1 MKRILFA
8 IMLLGCMIQGV
19 FAQNLEIKGMVRNG
33 RDKVPL
39 EFANVVLQT
48 ADSVFI
54 TGTTTDGKGR
64 FMLDKVKAGDY
75 LLAVS
80 SLGYETQYIALDGFN
95 KSIDLKEIL
104 MEDAAVSLDGVTV
117 SASNTSSRSD
127 RKLIFPSDRQVK
139 ASTNG
144 MDLLQQLML
153 PKITVNPMSNE
164 IKVPGNGEVQL
175 RINGVKV
182 ELDEIKALLPTDIIR
197 IEFHD
202 NPGLRYRNAEVVL
215 DYIVRRPETGGNFS
229 VDMSQGVNALWGEHR
244 VSGKINHKKSEF
256 GASYRIGPRDFYGM
270 SRDNEEIFHLADGT
284 VLHRKETGDPSHAS
298 MFMHNLN
305 LNYSVQDPEKY
316 LFNATFRYWNNHQPH
331 WDYRGILSNLDNPD
345 DYVDMVDLNS
355 SDNQVPALDLY
366 YQRNLKNDQT
376 LVFNVVG
383 TYNRTSSHRF
393 YQESRGEELLTD
405 INNRVSGKKYSLIGE
420 AIYEKKLANGNSL
433 SGGVWHTQS
442 FSDNEYRNGH
452 DYETHMD
459 QSASSIYGEFKGK
472 VRKLD
477 YMLGVELA
485 RLYYKQEGTDDS
497 DQFYTFN
504 PRFTL
509 QYALPGQSFI
519 RLKGYVGNLSPSLG
533 NLNAVEQV
541 IDSLQLQRGNPRLE
555 SYMSYLLDL
564 NYEYQK
570 GIFYALVNGTY
581 EYVPN
586 AIMDEKYQEGN
597 KIIQTWNNQKNWQ
610 RVVGF
615 AMFRVG
621 PIKDILQFSF
631 TGGVN
636 HYISNGNTYSHR
648 YTNWYCNMQASLT
661 WKKFMLMYQMNT
673 NWNRFW
679 GETLEGGENIQMF
692 MAKYNFKNLS
702 LGIGAFNPF
711 SDNWKVQ
718 SENWNQY
725 ASSKKT
731 SYIKESSRLFVV
743 SVSYNFS
750 FGRTYKAGQKRL
762 NNSDSDSGVMS
773 TGK

>member
-33 RDKVPL
+33 RDKAPL

-182 ELDEIKALLPTDIIR
+182 EMDEIKALLPTDIIR

-509 QYALPGQSFI
+509 KYALPGQSFI
-519 RLKGYVGNLSPSLG
+519 RLKGYVGNLSTSLG

-615 AMFRVG
+615 AMFLVG

-661 WKKFMLMYQMNT
+661 WKKFMLMYQLDT
-673 NWNRFW
+673 NWNWFW
-679 GETLEGGENIQMF
+679 GETLEGGENIQIL

-750 FGRTYKAGQKRL
+750 FGRTYKVGQKRL

>member
-305 LNYSVQDPEKY
+305 LKYSVQDPEKY

-648 YTNWYCNMQASLT
+648 YTNWYCNMQASFT

>member
-331 WDYRGILSNLDNPD
+331 WDYRGILSNLDNTD

-648 YTNWYCNMQASLT
+648 YTNWYCNMQASFT

>member
-648 YTNWYCNMQASLT
+648 YTNWYCNMQASFT

-725 ASSKKT
+725 ATSKKT

>member
-33 RDKVPL
+33 RDKAPL

-497 DQFYTFN
+497 DQFLHLI
-504 PRFTL
+504 P
-509 QYALPGQSFI
+509 
-519 RLKGYVGNLSPSLG
+519 V
-533 NLNAVEQV
+533 
-541 IDSLQLQRGNPRLE
+541 
-555 SYMSYLLDL
+555 LL
-564 NYEYQK
+564 
-570 GIFYALVNGTY
+570 
-581 EYVPN
+581 
-586 AIMDEKYQEGN
+586 
-597 KIIQTWNNQKNWQ
+597 
-610 RVVGF
+610 
-615 AMFRVG
+615 
-621 PIKDILQFSF
+621 
-631 TGGVN
+631 
-636 HYISNGNTYSHR
+636 
-648 YTNWYCNMQASLT
+648 CNML
-661 WKKFMLMYQMNT
+661 Y
-673 NWNRFW
+673 
-679 GETLEGGENIQMF
+679 
-692 MAKYNFKNLS
+692 
-702 LGIGAFNPF
+702 P
-711 SDNWKVQ
+711 D
-718 SENWNQY
+718 
-725 ASSKKT
+725 
-731 SYIKESSRLFVV
+731 SRL
-743 SVSYNFS
+743 Y
-750 FGRTYKAGQKRL
+750 A
-762 NNSDSDSGVMS
+762 
-773 TGK
+773 

>member
-1 MKRILFA
+1 MVGIKF
-8 IMLLGCMIQGV
+8 LL
-19 FAQNLEIKGMVRNG
+19 N
-33 RDKVPL
+33 
-39 EFANVVLQT
+39 ANVVLQT

-648 YTNWYCNMQASLT
+648 YTNWYCNMQASFT

>member
-1 MKRILFA
+1 
-8 IMLLGCMIQGV
+8 MLLGCMMQGA
-19 FAQNLEIKGMVRNG
+19 FAQNLGIKGLVKDGRN
-33 RDKVPL
+33 KEPL

-48 ADSVFI
+48 LDSVFI
-54 TGTTTDGKGR
+54 TGTTTDGKGH
-64 FMLDKVKAGDY
+64 FALDKVKAGDY
-75 LLAVS
+75 LLAIS
-80 SLGYETQYIALDGFN
+80 SLGYETQYVALKGFN
-95 KSIDLKEIL
+95 KSITLNDIP

-127 RKLIFPSDRQVK
+127 RKLVFPSDRQVK

-182 ELDEIKALLPTDIIR
+182 ELDEVKSLLPADIIR

-202 NPGLRYRNAEVVL
+202 NPGLRYGNAEVVL
-215 DYIVRRPETGGNFS
+215 DYIVRRPETGGSLS
-229 VDMSQGVNALWGEHR
+229 VDMSQGLNALWGEHR

-256 GASYRIGPRDFYGM
+256 GASYRIGPRDFYGL

-284 VLHRKETGDPSHAS
+284 VLHRKEEGDPAHGR

-621 PIKDILQFSF
+621 SIKDILQFSF

-648 YTNWYCNMQASLT
+648 YTNWYCNMQASFT

>member
-33 RDKVPL
+33 RDKAPL

-661 WKKFMLMYQMNT
+661 WKKFMLMYQLDT
-673 NWNRFW
+673 NWNWFW
-679 GETLEGGENIQMF
+679 GETLEGGENIQIL

-750 FGRTYKAGQKRL
+750 FGRTYKVGQKRL

>member
-33 RDKVPL
+33 RDKAPL

-648 YTNWYCNMQASLT
+648 YTNWYCNMQASFT

-750 FGRTYKAGQKRL
+750 FGRTYKVGQKRL

>member
-33 RDKVPL
+33 RDKAPL

-117 SASNTSSRSD
+117 SASNTNSRSD

-442 FSDNEYRNGH
+442 FSDNEYRNRH

-485 RLYYKQEGTDDS
+485 RLYYKQKGTDDS

>member
-331 WDYRGILSNLDNPD
+331 WDYRGILSNQDNPD

-621 PIKDILQFSF
+621 SIKDILQFSF

>member
-298 MFMHNLN
+298 MFMDNLN

-383 TYNRTSSHRF
+383 NYNRTSSHRF

-648 YTNWYCNMQASLT
+648 YTNWYCNMQASFT

>member
-442 FSDNEYRNGH
+442 FSDNDYRNGH

-648 YTNWYCNMQASLT
+648 YTNWYCNMQASFT

>member
-33 RDKVPL
+33 RDKAPL

-284 VLHRKETGDPSHAS
+284 VLHRKETGDSSHAS

-331 WDYRGILSNLDNPD
+331 WDYRGILSNQDNPD

>member
-33 RDKVPL
+33 RAKVPL

-648 YTNWYCNMQASLT
+648 YTNWYCNMQASFT

>member
-33 RDKVPL
+33 RDKAPL

-244 VSGKINHKKSEF
+244 VSGKINHKKSEV

-750 FGRTYKAGQKRL
+750 FGRTYKVGQKRL

>member
-117 SASNTSSRSD
+117 SASNTSSR
-127 RKLIFPSDRQVK
+127 SDRQVK

-648 YTNWYCNMQASLT
+648 YTNWYCNMQASFT

>member
-153 PKITVNPMSNE
+153 PKITVNPMSTE

-648 YTNWYCNMQASLT
+648 YTNWYCNMQASFT

>member
-33 RDKVPL
+33 RDKAPL

-54 TGTTTDGKGR
+54 TGKTTDGKGR

-104 MEDAAVSLDGVTV
+104 MEDAPVSLDGVTV

-182 ELDEIKALLPTDIIR
+182 ELDEIKALLPADIIR

-298 MFMHNLN
+298 MFMHNVN
-305 LNYSVQDPEKY
+305 LNYSVQDAEKY

-331 WDYRGILSNLDNPD
+331 WDYRGILSNLDNPA

-452 DYETHMD
+452 DYDTHMD

-519 RLKGYVGNLSPSLG
+519 RLKGYVGNLFPSLG

-621 PIKDILQFSF
+621 SIKDILQFSF

-648 YTNWYCNMQASLT
+648 YTNWYCNMQASFT

>member
-1 MKRILFA
+1 MKRIIFG
-8 IMLLGCMIQGV
+8 IMLLGCMMQGA
-19 FAQNLEIKGMVRNG
+19 FAQNLGIKGLVKDGRN
-33 RDKVPL
+33 KEPL

-48 ADSVFI
+48 LDSAFI
-54 TGTTTDGKGR
+54 TGTTTDGKGY
-64 FMLDKVKAGDY
+64 FALDKVKAGDY
-75 LLAVS
+75 LLAIS
-80 SLGYETQYIALDGFN
+80 SLGYETQYVALKGFN
-95 KSIDLKEIL
+95 KSITLNDIP

-127 RKLIFPSDRQVK
+127 RKLVFPSDRQVK

-182 ELDEIKALLPTDIIR
+182 ELDEVKSLLPADIIR

-202 NPGLRYRNAEVVL
+202 NPGLRYGNAEVVL
-215 DYIVRRPETGGNFS
+215 DYIVRRPETGGSLS
-229 VDMSQGVNALWGEHR
+229 VDMSQGLNALWGEHR

-256 GASYRIGPRDFYGM
+256 GASYRIGPRDFYGL

-284 VLHRKETGDPSHAS
+284 VLHRKEEGDPAHGR

-305 LNYSVQDPEKY
+305 VNYSVQDPEKY

-648 YTNWYCNMQASLT
+648 YTNWYCNMQASFT

-750 FGRTYKAGQKRL
+750 FGRTYKVGQKRL

>member
-33 RDKVPL
+33 RDKAPL

-331 WDYRGILSNLDNPD
+331 WDYRGILSNQDNPD

-750 FGRTYKAGQKRL
+750 FGRTYKVGQKRL

>member
-33 RDKVPL
+33 RDKAPL

-284 VLHRKETGDPSHAS
+284 VLHRKEIGDPSHAS

-331 WDYRGILSNLDNPD
+331 WDYWGILSNQDNPD

-648 YTNWYCNMQASLT
+648 YTNWYCNMQASFT

>member
-33 RDKVPL
+33 RDKAPL

-610 RVVGF
+610 RVVGS

-750 FGRTYKAGQKRL
+750 FGRTYKVGQKRL

>member
-33 RDKVPL
+33 RDKAPL

-610 RVVGF
+610 RVVGS

-661 WKKFMLMYQMNT
+661 WRKFMLMYQMNT

-750 FGRTYKAGQKRL
+750 FGRTYKVGQKRL

>member
-33 RDKVPL
+33 RDKAPL

-331 WDYRGILSNLDNPD
+331 WDYRGILSNQDNPD

-610 RVVGF
+610 RVVGS

>member
-33 RDKVPL
+33 RDKAPL

-477 YMLGVELA
+477 YMLGVGLA

>member
-33 RDKVPL
+33 RDKAPL

-215 DYIVRRPETGGNFS
+215 DYIVRRPEMGGNFS

-331 WDYRGILSNLDNPD
+331 WDYRGILSNQDNPD

>member
-33 RDKVPL
+33 RDKAPL

-331 WDYRGILSNLDNPD
+331 WDYRGILSNQDNPD

-452 DYETHMD
+452 DYEIHMD

-750 FGRTYKAGQKRL
+750 FGRTYKVGQKRL

>member
-1 MKRILFA
+1 
-8 IMLLGCMIQGV
+8 
-19 FAQNLEIKGMVRNG
+19 
-33 RDKVPL
+33 
-39 EFANVVLQT
+39 
-48 ADSVFI
+48 
-54 TGTTTDGKGR
+54 
-64 FMLDKVKAGDY
+64 MLDKVKAGDY

-104 MEDAAVSLDGVTV
+104 MEDAPVSLDGVTV

-164 IKVPGNGEVQL
+164 IKVPGDGEVQL

-182 ELDEIKALLPTDIIR
+182 ELDEIKALLPADIIR

-331 WDYRGILSNLDNPD
+331 WDYRGILSNLDNPN

-452 DYETHMD
+452 DYDTHMD

-610 RVVGF
+610 RVVGS

>member
-1 MKRILFA
+1 MRRIIFG
-8 IMLLGCMIQGV
+8 IMLLGCMMQGA
-19 FAQNLEIKGMVRNG
+19 FAQNLGIKGLVKNG
-33 RDKVPL
+33 RNKEPL

-48 ADSVFI
+48 TDSVFVL
-54 TGTTTDGKGR
+54 GTTTDGKGS
-64 FMLDKVKAGDY
+64 FVLDKVKSGDY
-75 LLAVS
+75 LLVIS
-80 SLGYETQYIALDGFN
+80 SLGYETQYVSLNGFN
-95 KSIDLKEIL
+95 KSVTLGDIP
-104 MEDAAVSLDGVTV
+104 MEDASVSLDGVTV

-127 RKLIFPSDRQVK
+127 RKLVFPSDRQVK

-153 PKITVNPMSNE
+153 PKIQVNPMSSE

-182 ELDEIKALLPTDIIR
+182 ELQEIKSLLPSDIIR
-197 IEFHD
+197 IEYHD
-202 NPGLRYRNAEVVL
+202 NPGLRYGNAEVVL
-215 DYIVRRPETGGNFS
+215 DYIVRRPETGGTLS
-229 VDMSQGVNALWGEHR
+229 LDMSQGVNALWGEHR
-244 VSGKINHKKSEF
+244 FSGKINHKKSEF
-256 GASYRIGPRDFYGM
+256 GASYRFGPRDFYGM

-284 VLHRKETGDPSHAS
+284 ELHRKETGDPSHAR
-298 MFMHNLN
+298 MFMHNVN
-305 LNYSVQDPEKY
+305 LNYSIQDPEKY
-316 LFNATFRYWNNHQPH
+316 LFNATFRYWNNHQPN
-331 WDYRGILSNLDNPD
+331 WDYRGILSNLENPD

-355 SDNQVPALDLY
+355 EDNQVPALDLY

-393 YQESRGEELLTD
+393 YQESRDQELLTD
-405 INNRVSGKKYSLIGE
+405 INNRVSGNKYSVIGE
-420 AIYEKKLANGNSL
+420 GIYEKKLANGNRL
-433 SGGVWHTQS
+433 STGLRHTQS
-442 FSDNEYRNGH
+442 FSNNEYRNGH
-452 DYETHMD
+452 NYDTHMN
-459 QSASSIYGEFKGK
+459 QAESSLYGEFKGK

-477 YMLGVELA
+477 YTLGVGVS
-485 RLYYKQEGTDDS
+485 RSYYKQDGTDDS
-497 DQFYTFN
+497 YQYYTFN

-509 QYALPGQSFI
+509 QYALPGQSFV
-519 RLKGYVGNLSPSLG
+519 RLRGYVGNSSPSLG
-533 NLNAVEQV
+533 NLSAIEQV
-541 IDSLQLQRGNPRLE
+541 IDSLQLQRGNPQLEAYMRYRLA
-555 SYMSYLLDL
+555 LT
-564 NYEYQK
+564 YEFQK
-570 GIFYALVNGTY
+570 GIFYTNLDGAY
-581 EYVPN
+581 EYLPN
-586 AIMDEKYQEGN
+586 PIMDEKFQEGD

-610 RVVGF
+610 RVTGS

-636 HYISNGNTYSHR
+636 HYISNGNTYSHT
-648 YTNWYCNMQASLT
+648 YTNWSCNLQASLT
-661 WKKFMLMYQMNT
+661 WKKFMLMYQLDT
-673 NWNRFW
+673 NWNWFW
-679 GETLEGGENIQMF
+679 GETLDGGENIQIL

>member
-648 YTNWYCNMQASLT
+648 YTNWYCNMQASFT

-762 NNSDSDSGVMS
+762 NNFVSLKEIKEYKV
-773 TGK
+773 

>member
-33 RDKVPL
+33 RDKAPL

-104 MEDAAVSLDGVTV
+104 MEDAPVSLDGVTV

-182 ELDEIKALLPTDIIR
+182 ELDEIKALLPADIIR

-452 DYETHMD
+452 DYDTHMD

-610 RVVGF
+610 RVVGS

-692 MAKYNFKNLS
+692 MAKYNFRNLS

>member
-33 RDKVPL
+33 RDKAPL

-570 GIFYALVNGTY
+570 GIFYARVNGTY

-648 YTNWYCNMQASLT
+648 YTNWYCNMQASFT

>member
-33 RDKVPL
+33 RDKAPL

-215 DYIVRRPETGGNFS
+215 DYIVRRPEMGGNFS

-331 WDYRGILSNLDNPD
+331 WDYRGILSNQDNPD

-750 FGRTYKAGQKRL
+750 FGRTYKVGQKRL

>member
-1 MKRILFA
+1 MKRMLFV
-8 IMLLGCMIQGV
+8 IMLLGGMIEGV
-19 FAQNLEIKGMVRNG
+19 FAQNLEIKGVVRNG
-33 RDKVPL
+33 RDKAGL

-48 ADSVFI
+48 ADTVFV
-54 TGTTTDGKGR
+54 TGTTTDAKGR

-80 SLGYETQYIALDGFN
+80 CLGYETQCVALDGLN
-95 KSIDLKEIL
+95 KHIDLKEIL
-104 MEDAAVSLDGVTV
+104 LEEAAVSLEGVTV
-117 SASNTSSRSD
+117 SAANTSSRSD
-127 RKLIFPSDRQVK
+127 RKLIFPSERQVK

-182 ELDEIKALLPTDIIR
+182 ELDEIKALLPADIIR

-202 NPGLRYRNAEVVL
+202 NPGLRYGNAEVVL
-215 DYIVRRPETGGNFS
+215 DYIVRRPETGGSFS
-229 VDMSQGVNALWGEHR
+229 VDLSQGVNALWGEHR

-270 SRDNEEIFHLADGT
+270 SRDNEEIFRLADGT
-284 VLHRKETGDPSHAS
+284 VLHRKEAGEPSRAS
-298 MFMHNLN
+298 MFMHQMN
-305 LNYSVQDPEKY
+305 LNYSVQDAEKY
-316 LFNATFRYWNNHQPH
+316 LFHAAFRYWGNNQPH
-331 WDYRGILSNLDNPD
+331 WDYRGVLSNQDNPAD
-345 DYVDMVDLNS
+345 CVSMVDLNS
-355 SDNQVPALDLY
+355 KDNRVPALDLY
-366 YQRNLKNDQT
+366 YQRNLKNEQT

-405 INNRVSGKKYSLIGE
+405 IDNRVSGKKYSLIGE
-420 AIYEKKLANGNSL
+420 GIYEKKLAGGNRL
-433 SGGVWHTQS
+433 SGGLLHTQS
-442 FSDNEYRNGH
+442 FSDNAYRNGH
-452 DYETHMD
+452 DYDTHMN
-459 QSASSIYGEFKGK
+459 QAESAVYGEFKGK

-477 YMLGVELA
+477 YTVGVGVS
-485 RLYYKQEGTDDS
+485 RSYYRQEGMDDS
-497 DQFYTFN
+497 YQYYTFN

-509 QYALPGQSFI
+509 QYALPGQSFV
-519 RLKGYVGNLSPSLG
+519 RLRGYAGNSSPSLG

-541 IDSLQLQRGNPRLE
+541 IDSLQLQRGNPQLEAYMRYRLA
-555 SYMSYLLDL
+555 LT
-564 NYEYQK
+564 YELQK
-570 GIFYALVNGTY
+570 GIFYTNLDGAY
-581 EYVPN
+581 EYFPN
-586 AIMDEKYQEGN
+586 PIMDEKFQEGN
-597 KIIQTWNNQKNWQ
+597 KIVQTWNNQKNWQ
-610 RVVGF
+610 RVTGA

-621 PIKDILQFSF
+621 PIKDMLQFSF

-636 HYISNGNTYSHR
+636 HYISNGHTYAHR
-648 YTNWYCNMQASLT
+648 YTNWYCNLQASFT

-673 NWNRFW
+673 NWNWFW
-679 GETLEGGENIQMF
+679 GETLEGGENIQAL
-692 MAKYNFKNLS
+692 MAKYNIKNLS

-725 ASSKKT
+725 ASGKKT

-750 FGRTYKAGQKRL
+750 FGRTYKAVQKRL

>member
-33 RDKVPL
+33 RDKAPL

-331 WDYRGILSNLDNPD
+331 WDYRGILSNQDNPD

-383 TYNRTSSHRF
+383 TYSRTSSHRF

>member
-1 MKRILFA
+1 
-8 IMLLGCMIQGV
+8 
-19 FAQNLEIKGMVRNG
+19 MVRNG

-648 YTNWYCNMQASLT
+648 YTNWYCNMQASFT

>member
-33 RDKVPL
+33 RDKASL

-104 MEDAAVSLDGVTV
+104 MEDAPVSLDGVTV

-182 ELDEIKALLPTDIIR
+182 ELDEIKALLPADIIR

-244 VSGKINHKKSEF
+244 VLGKINHKKSEF

-298 MFMHNLN
+298 MFMHNVN
-305 LNYSVQDPEKY
+305 LNYSVQDAEKY

-331 WDYRGILSNLDNPD
+331 WDYRGILSNLDNPA

-420 AIYEKKLANGNSL
+420 AIYEKKLANGSSL

-452 DYETHMD
+452 DYDTHMD

-610 RVVGF
+610 RVVGS

-750 FGRTYKAGQKRL
+750 FGRTYKAGRKRL
-762 NNSDSDSGVMS
+762 NNADNDSGVMS